1 MARLNIL
8 EYPDPVLRQVSSR
21 VTRFDPDLMTL
32 IDDLFETLKVTG
44 GLGLSAPQAGQPR
57 RVVVIH
63 VPDDEHGPQA
73 YVNPELL
80 TRAAPGLV
88 EEGCLSVPGI
98 IGNVVR
104 PTQVRVRA
112 QDRDGQLF
120 ERDLSGMH
128 AVCLQHEMDHLDGKL
143 FIDRLSW
150 FRRWRI
156 KAATAR
162 SLRTEQTRERQ
173 RLPGT

>member
-1 MARLNIL
+1 
-8 EYPDPVLRQVSSR
+8 
-21 VTRFDPDLMTL
+21 
-32 IDDLFETLKVTG
+32 
-44 GLGLSAPQAGQPR
+44 
-57 RVVVIH
+57 
-63 VPDDEHGPQA
+63 
-73 YVNPELL
+73 VNPELL

-104 PTQVRVRA
+104 ATQLRVRA
-112 QDRDGQLF
+112 QDRDGKMF
-120 ERDLSGMH
+120 ERDLNGMH
-128 AVCLQHEMDHLDGKL
+128 AVCLQHEIDHLDGKL

-162 SLRTEQTRERQ
+162 SLRTEQMRERQ
-173 RLPGT
+173 RLRGT

>member
-21 VTRFDPDLMTL
+21 VTRFDSDLAAL

-44 GLGLSAPQAGQPR
+44 GLGLSAPQAGQSR
-57 RVVVIH
+57 RVLVVY
-63 VPDDEHGPQA
+63 VPDDAHGPQA

-104 PTQVRVRA
+104 ATQLRVRA

-162 SLRTEQTRERQ
+162 SLRTEQMRERQ
-173 RLPGT
+173 RLRGT

>member
-8 EYPDPVLRQVSSR
+8 KYPDPVLRQLASR
-21 VTRFDPDLMTL
+21 VTRFDPDLAAL

-44 GLGLSAPQAGQPR
+44 GLGLSAPQAGQSR
-57 RVVVIH
+57 RVLVIH
-63 VPDDEHGPQA
+63 VPGDGLGPQA

-98 IGNVVR
+98 VGNVVR
-104 PTQVRVRA
+104 ATQVRVRA

-156 KAATAR
+156 RAATERTA
-162 SLRTEQTRERQ
+162 RTEQGRQ
-173 RLPGT
+173 RQRRLGT